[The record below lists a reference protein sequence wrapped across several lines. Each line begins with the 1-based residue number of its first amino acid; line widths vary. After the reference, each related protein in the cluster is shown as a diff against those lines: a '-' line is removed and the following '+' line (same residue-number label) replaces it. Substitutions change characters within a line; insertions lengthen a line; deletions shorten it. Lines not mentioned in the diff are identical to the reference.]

1 MPSSV
6 MVVVVVVEGGGGDLL
21 VVLSSCCSCCSSCSK
36 EKVDACRLA
45 EYNKTSQMEMRLY
58 WAARVSNEE
67 VEVVPMV
74 VDAMF
79 ELSSRG
85 KSSL

>member
-1 MPSSV
+1 M
-6 MVVVVVVEGGGGDLL
+6 
-21 VVLSSCCSCCSSCSK
+21 
-36 EKVDACRLA
+36 DACRLA